1 METNVQ
7 KDLRRVVNLQ
17 VSMGCDKNCEP
28 CAKYF
33 DCTSKLRYDIY
44 KNPALRKIE
53 ARMAKIK
60 HKIAIMS
67 GKGGVGK
74 STATGMLAGAFSLLG
89 AKVGVLDSD
98 FYGPSMA
105 TIMGVS
111 GKPMMISDDGL
122 IPVKNEE
129 GVVVA
134 SVASTLGE
142 TDYVT
147 WMGDQIRWA
156 LYTFLGNTVWG
167 EIDFLL
173 IDLPPGTGEETLN
186 VMKAIRGLS
195 GGVIVTIP
203 SEVSQVVVGRGI
215 TLCKRANTNVLGLI
229 ENMGTL
235 ICPKCNNNIDV
246 FMSGGGKRI
255 ADKMDVR
262 FLGTVP
268 LDGKVSEACDEGISY
283 LAKFPDTDAAKIFKR
298 IANNILEQLEWSSS

>member
-7 KDLRRVVNLQ
+7 KDLRRIVNLQ

-28 CAKYF
+28 CSKYF

-53 ARMAKIK
+53 NKMSKIK

-74 STATGMLAGAFSLLG
+74 STTTGMLASALRLLG

-105 TIMGVS
+105 TIMGVF
-111 GKPMMISDDGL
+111 GKPMMISDEGL
-122 IPVKNEE
+122 VPVENNE
-129 GVVVA
+129 GIYVA

-147 WMGDQIRWA
+147 WMGEQIRWA

-167 EIDFLL
+167 KLDFLL

-195 GGVIVTIP
+195 GGIIVTIP

-215 TLCKRANTNVLGLI
+215 TLCKRANTRVLGLI

-235 ICPKCNNNIDV
+235 VCPKCDNNIDV
-246 FMSGGGKRI
+246 FMSGGGRRI
-255 ADKMDVR
+255 ADKMDVK

-268 LDGKVSEACDEGISY
+268 LDSKVSEACDEGVPY
-283 LAKFPDTDAAKIFKR
+283 LIKFPDTHAAKIYKG
-298 IANNILEQLEWSSS
+298 IANDIIEQLGWNPS